1 MPFIARTNLDRRRQI
16 NRWPPQTHMFHVT
29 AMPKNLLAGESMV
42 MQPLRPHWIVLVK
55 GLWFP
60 AIIGLALLVVIDGFV
75 GAGAP
80 NLIQPEIRL
89 LVTLLV
95 MAVVGL
101 WATGVYLLWWS
112 ASLTVTDQRV
122 IFEEGILTRSSKVI
136 PLDRVQDVT
145 THQTLLGRIL
155 NYGLVEIDVANVA
168 GAEKFEYA
176 RAPEVLRDQVFVL
189 SEQLRRG
196 L

>member
-1 MPFIARTNLDRRRQI
+1 MPFIAWTNLDRRRQI
-16 NRWPPQTHMFHVT
+16 NRWPPQTHMFQVT

-42 MQPLRPHWIVLVK
+42 LQPLRQHWIVLVK

-60 AIIGLALLVVIDGFV
+60 TVIGLGLLVLIDGV
-75 GAGAP
+75 AGAQ

-101 WATGVYLLWWS
+101 WATGVYLLWSS

-122 IFEEGILTRSSKVI
+122 IHEEGILTRSSKVI

-155 NYGLVEIDVANVA
+155 NYGLVEIDAAGVA
-168 GAEKFEYA
+168 GAEKFEYT
-176 RAPEVLRDQVFVL
+176 RAPEMLRDQVFVL

>member
-1 MPFIARTNLDRRRQI
+1 MPFIAWTNLDRRRQI
-16 NRWPPQTHMFHVT
+16 NRWPPQTHMFQVT

-42 MQPLRPHWIVLVK
+42 LQPLRQHWIVLVK

-60 AIIGLALLVVIDGFV
+60 VVIGLALLVVIDGFI

-80 NLIQPEIRL
+80 NLLSSDIRL

-101 WATGVYLLWWS
+101 WVSVVYLLWS
-112 ASLTVTDQRV
+112 SRSLTLTDQRV
-122 IFEEGILTRSSKVI
+122 ILEWGVLTRSSKQI
-136 PLDRVQDVT
+136 ALDRVQDVT
-145 THQTLLGRIL
+145 THIPPLGRIL

-176 RAPEVLRDQVFVL
+176 RGPEMLRDQVFVL

>member
-1 MPFIARTNLDRRRQI
+1 
-16 NRWPPQTHMFHVT
+16 
-29 AMPKNLLAGESMV
+29 MV

-60 AIIGLALLVVIDGFV
+60 ALIGLPLLVLIDGF
-75 GAGAP
+75 AGTQ

-95 MAVVGL
+95 MAVVGV
-101 WATGVYLLWWS
+101 WATVVYLLWSS

-122 IFEEGILTRSSKVI
+122 ILEEGILHRTSKVI
-136 PLDRVQDVT
+136 PLDRVQNVT
-145 THQTLLGRIL
+145 TDQTLLGRIL
-155 NYGLVEIDVANVA
+155 NYGLVEIDAANVA
-168 GAEKFEYA
+168 GAEKFEYT
-176 RAPEVLRDQVFVL
+176 RAPYMLRDQVFVL

>member
-16 NRWPPQTHMFHVT
+16 NRWPPQTHMFQVT

-42 MQPLRPHWIVLVK
+42 LQPLRPHWIVLVK

-60 AIIGLALLVVIDGFV
+60 TGIGLALLVLIDGV
-75 GAGAP
+75 AGAQ

-101 WATGVYLLWWS
+101 WATVVYLLWS
-112 ASLTVTDQRV
+112 SSSLTITDQRV
-122 IFEEGILTRSSKVI
+122 ILEWGILTRSSKQI
-136 PLDRVQDVT
+136 PLDRVQDLHT
-145 THQTLLGRIL
+145 KRSLLGRIL

-168 GAEKFEYA
+168 GAETFPYT
-176 RAPEVLRDQVFVL
+176 RGPEMLADQVFVL

>member
-1 MPFIARTNLDRRRQI
+1 MPFIAWTNLDRRRQI
-16 NRWPPQTHMFHVT
+16 NRWPPQTHMFQVT

-42 MQPLRPHWIVLVK
+42 MQPLRQHWIVLVER
-55 GLWFP
+55 LWFP
-60 AIIGLALLVVIDGFV
+60 VVVGLALLVVIDGF
-75 GAGAP
+75 GGTQ

-101 WATGVYLLWWS
+101 WVTVVYLMWS
-112 ASLTVTDQRV
+112 SRSLTVTDQRV
-122 IFEEGILTRSSKVI
+122 ILEWGILTRSSKQI
-136 PLDRVQDVT
+136 ALDRVQDVT
-145 THQTLLGRIL
+145 THIPPLGRIL

-176 RAPEVLRDQVFVL
+176 RAPEMLRDQVFVL

>member
-1 MPFIARTNLDRRRQI
+1 
-16 NRWPPQTHMFHVT
+16 
-29 AMPKNLLAGESMV
+29 MV

-55 GLWFP
+55 GLWIP
-60 AIIGLALLVVIDGFV
+60 TGIGLALLVLIDGV
-75 GAGAP
+75 AGAL

-101 WATGVYLLWWS
+101 WVTVVYLLWS
-112 ASLTVTDQRV
+112 SRSLTVTDQRV
-122 IFEEGILTRSSKVI
+122 ILEWGILTRSSKQI
-136 PLDRVQDVT
+136 ALDRVQDVT
-145 THQTLLGRIL
+145 THIPPLGRIL

-176 RAPEVLRDQVFVL
+176 RGPEMLRDQVFVL
-189 SEQLRRG
+189 TEQLRRG

>member
-1 MPFIARTNLDRRRQI
+1 
-16 NRWPPQTHMFHVT
+16 
-29 AMPKNLLAGESMV
+29 MV
-42 MQPLRPHWIVLVK
+42 MQPLRQHWIVLVR

-60 AIIGLALLVVIDGFV
+60 VVVGLALLVVIDGFI

-80 NLIQPEIRL
+80 NLLSSDVRL

-101 WATGVYLLWWS
+101 WVTVVYLLWS
-112 ASLTVTDQRV
+112 SRSLTVTDQRV
-122 IFEEGILTRSSKVI
+122 LLEWGILARGSKQI
-136 PLDRVQDVT
+136 ALDRVQDVT
-145 THQTLLGRIL
+145 TYIPPLGRIL

-168 GAEKFEYA
+168 GAEKFEYT
-176 RAPEVLRDQVFVL
+176 RAPEMLRDQVFVL